1 MSPFHH
7 SGEFESILPETLS
20 QIAMDRVRLPDLVS
34 VRSYAVRIHAL
45 RLAVIT
51 SFFSLSGSVLAE
63 DVPAV
68 ALSQTGISSV
78 LTDRAPDGTL
88 WARGTDWKI
97 RFGKE
102 RIHYFPRL
110 GAKAPRNATLD
121 LSLSTVSIG
130 GREVPIARDVAAE
143 VAADVV
149 SYARGP
155 LTEVWHLTP
164 RVVEQ
169 TFVIERSLGAGDLV
183 LELGAQSDVTPRGRT
198 SGDDG
203 LLFDAQGVGSLS
215 FSDITIVDAAGRRVM
230 IPSAFEAGRIV
241 LRIPHAVL
249 SRAIYPVV
257 IDPLITN
264 LSVDVDA
271 EDDQDPDVA
280 HGLSHFLVV
289 YESVISASDRD
300 IISRRYDEDGAFKEE
315 IAVDISTQDTVDP
328 AVAASNSN
336 FMIVWN
342 QLADGSLLSDNV
354 IRGRRRIETTGV
366 QAAAFDISTGARDEQ
381 DPDVGGTDNL
391 ISRPFFVVWT
401 EDPLIGGPETHGRPI
416 DELGNGL
423 GNDVFFGLGNLTDGP
438 HISKSARNAGRY
450 VVIWESSFNPHRF
463 LDAQLVSEG
472 GALLG
477 SLVVVGQNLLN
488 DPFHADIDG
497 DGTRWLVVKE
507 FINSGTI
514 DIEGTVLA
522 LNGSN
527 ALVEIGN
534 LNLSNADQGVTEFL
548 DQAFPSVAS
557 EGCRF
562 TYSYFQ
568 EAGSSQ
574 REIRTSTIVTSD
586 VTPLQFGFLEK
597 FQLQATVGL
606 TERDIAIA
614 TTQFHDAGKAL
625 LAWTRDAT
633 AANSQIDGALRSTLN
648 PGGVTMVQTGCGSPE
663 PLLLFGGTAPV
674 GGNVQLLI
682 GNVSSTTPLLA
693 IGTQTS
699 IPLCPGQA
707 GCTLG
712 VSPIILTPF
721 PAIVSGSL
729 PCDPAL
735 IGFQIAV
742 QAIDILP
749 ANATGVFCGPP
760 KFSQKVRVSD
770 TAVLKFQ

>member
-1 MSPFHH
+1 M
-7 SGEFESILPETLS
+7 E
-20 QIAMDRVRLPDLVS
+20 RVRLVELVS
-34 VRSYAVRIHAL
+34 VRSDTVRIHAPL
-45 RLAVIT
+45 LAGIT
-51 SFFSLSGSVLAE
+51 LALAQPVSALAE
-63 DVPAV
+63 DASPTL
-68 ALSQTGISSV
+68 LSQTKISSV

-88 WARGTDWKI
+88 WARGVDWKI
-97 RFGKE
+97 RFGTDG
-102 RIHYFPRL
+102 IHYIPRL
-110 GAKAPRNATLD
+110 GSRAPRNSRLD
-121 LSLSTVSIG
+121 LTLTHASIG
-130 GREVPIARDVAAE
+130 SRPLLLALGAE
-143 VAADVV
+143 AKLEGERVE
-149 SYARGP
+149 YARGP
-155 LTEVWHLTP
+155 FREVWHLAP
-164 RVVEQ
+164 LSVEQ
-169 TFVIERSLGAGDLV
+169 TFVLDAPLGRGDLV
-183 LELGAQSDVTPRGRT
+183 LELGSATDLVHRGRVPDGDALLFEEPGIGSISYGDVTVIDARGGRST
-198 SGDDG
+198 FESR
-203 LLFDAQGVGSLS
+203 F
-215 FSDITIVDAAGRRVM
+215 VD
-230 IPSAFEAGRIV
+230 GRIQ
-241 LRIPHAVL
+241 LRIPAMTL
-249 SRAIYPVV
+249 ERAAYPLT
-257 IDPLITN
+257 IDPLVLN
-264 LSVDVDA
+264 LAIDTDA
-271 EDDQDPDVA
+271 EDDEDPDVA

-300 IISRRYDEDGAFKEE
+300 IISRRYDEDGVFKEE
-315 IAVDISTQDTVDP
+315 LAVDISNEDTVDP
-328 AVAASNSN
+328 AVAAANSN

-342 QLADGSLLSDNV
+342 QRADGSLFSDNV
-354 IRGRRRIETTGV
+354 IRGRRRIETTTV
-366 QAAAFDISTGARDEQ
+366 QAAAFDISTSANNEQ

-401 EDPLIGGPETHGRPI
+401 EDPVIGGPETHGRGV

-438 HISKSARNAGRY
+438 RISKSARNAGRY
-450 VVIWESSFNPHRF
+450 VVIWETLGDTHRF

-472 GALLG
+472 GAKLG
-477 SLVVVGQNLLN
+477 TLVVVGQNLLGE
-488 DPFHADIDG
+488 PFHADVDG
-497 DGTRWLVVKE
+497 DGVRWLVVKE
-507 FINSGTI
+507 FVNDGTI
-514 DIEGTVLA
+514 DIEGTVLG

-527 ALVEIGN
+527 ALIELGD
-534 LNLSNADQGVTEFL
+534 LDLSNADQGVSELL
-548 DQAFPSVAS
+548 DQTFPSVAS

-574 REIRTSTIVTSD
+574 REIRTSTIVIAD

-606 TERDIAIA
+606 NERDIAIV
-614 TTQFHDAGKAL
+614 TTQFHDPGKVL
-625 LAWTRDAT
+625 LAWTRDVSAS
-633 AANSQIDGALRSTLN
+633 NSQIDGSLRSTLK

-712 VSPIILTPF
+712 VSPILLTPF
-721 PAIVSGSL
+721 PTIVSGSL
-729 PCDPAL
+729 PCDPSL
-735 IGFQIAV
+735 VGFQIAV